1 MPAPHV
7 CPLALS
13 HFARVLAL
21 AVAALAFSWLP
32 AAQAQTIPAGGTAL
46 LAAELATTGGFY
58 ANDLG
63 SGPIAERTIVAVTG
77 QSFSQ
82 AARVATTQPSGEHY
96 RSAVGA
102 NVTRAVANGDV
113 VLLHFFMRAIQT
125 TDESGQVTA
134 QVYAQGPA
142 PGYVGSMSETV
153 SAGQEWTEFFV
164 PFTVNGSYASGTFN
178 INFGFGAPVRPQV
191 LELGGVEAIWYGTSR
206 TLAEMPRTAFQYD
219 GRAADAP
226 WRAAAAARIEQ
237 YRKGGY
243 TVTVKDGTG
252 SPVAG
257 AQVRVRQRRH
267 AFQFGTA
274 FVASRLL
281 DQADANNAVYR
292 EKLLEL
298 FNAGSPENDLKW
310 QPWIGEWG
318 TSFSPQIA
326 QAGLQWA
333 KDRGLVLRGH
343 VLVWPSTR
351 NMPTALTAKILA
363 NDPTIPTTILSHID
377 EITQATK
384 TFLNEWDVMNEPYD
398 NHDIMDRFGQQRMI
412 EWFQRARTNLPT
424 AELYVND
431 YAILSGGGSN
441 VAKQD
446 AYEQTIRYI
455 REGGGP
461 LTGIGFQGHFSGA
474 ATGIPRMWE
483 ILQRYAAAFPDLKFR
498 ITEFDH
504 TTDDEQLQADFL
516 RDFLTLMISH
526 PQMQGVQLWG
536 FWEGAHW
543 RANAALY
550 RQNWDEKPNAA
561 AYRKLVLGDWWTDVT
576 SRSLATGVV
585 TGRGFAGSYTAEV
598 TVGGVTRSQDFE
610 LTTAGATLTVTLDA
624 PTITASPAGATVA
637 AGAAANLSVTA
648 TGTGPLTYQWR
659 LNGRDLAGATSS
671 TLGLTNIQPANVGV
685 YTVAVSGAG
694 GTRVSEGAVVGILL
708 PNTPETKRVG
718 SGDEV
723 GPNIPHQN
731 GNIYDQILVTGP
743 AVTFRADPGQV
754 VRASYIDLDNDIV
767 QVEFAGAGS
776 VTISLAGATAPAAP
790 IAYNQPT
797 VAYVKGHATIT
808 IVGADQSSN
817 LSVFTVGRATAFD
830 PTGGYNL
837 LLGPTEANL
846 PANNGSPLFQGHP
859 IADYDGVADLALINI
874 QSSVGAFG
882 GLRCANTEFFAASGL
897 TGVQAPGV
905 TFAGP
910 VYVHNIAAEDDAR
923 PVLVTGSTASGRIGI
938 TGGDMLQPNARAVA
952 VGDAGL
958 IEMRA
963 GANSHG
969 VAQPAQANAG
979 TYDRN
984 GQDVT
989 ATIVVGP

>member
-1 MPAPHV
+1 MISPRVSAPALPF
-7 CPLALS
+7 LFL
-13 HFARVLAL
+13 RGLAL
-21 AVAALAFSWLP
+21 AVAIFGLNGLP
-32 AAQAQTIPAGGTAL
+32 VARAQTIPSGGTAL
-46 LAAELATTGGFY
+46 LASELATTGGFY

-63 SGPIAERTIVAVTG
+63 SGPIATRTIVAVTG
-77 QSFSQ
+77 QSFTE
-82 AARVATTQPSGEHY
+82 AARVATTQPAGEHY

-113 VLLHFFMRAIQT
+113 VLLHFFMRAIET
-125 TDESGQVTA
+125 SDESGQVTA

-153 SAGQEWTEFFV
+153 SAGREWTEFFV

-191 LELGGVEAIWYGTSR
+191 LELGGVEAIWYGKTR
-206 TLAEMPRTAFQYD
+206 TLAEMPRTSFQYE

-237 YRKGGY
+237 YRKGDV
-243 TVTVKDGTG
+243 TVTVKDGAG
-252 SPVAG
+252 APVAG

-267 AFQFGTA
+267 AFEFGTA
-274 FVASRLL
+274 FVASRLI
-281 DQADANNAVYR
+281 DQNNADNAVYR

-318 TSFSPQIA
+318 GSFSPQIA

-333 KDRGLVLRGH
+333 KDRGLALRGH

-351 NMPTALTAKILA
+351 NMPSALTAKILA
-363 NDPTIPTTILSHID
+363 DDPTIPATILSHID

-384 TFLNEWDVMNEPYD
+384 TFLNEWDVLNEPYD
-398 NHDIMDRFGQQRMI
+398 NRDIMDRFGRQRMT

-424 AELYVND
+424 AELYIND

-446 AYEQTIRYI
+446 AYEETIRFI

-474 ATGIPRMWE
+474 ATGISRMWE
-483 ILQRYAAAFPDLKFR
+483 ILERYAAAFPDIKFR

-504 TTDDEQLQADFL
+504 TTDDEELQADFL
-516 RDFLTLMISH
+516 RDFITLMVSH
-526 PQMQGVQLWG
+526 PKMQGVQLWG

-561 AYRKLVLGDWWTDVT
+561 AYRKLVLGDWWTDRTTRASSSGV
-576 SRSLATGVV
+576 ATA
-585 TGRGFAGSYTAEV
+585 RGFAGSYTAEV
-598 TVGGVTRSQDFE
+598 MVGGVTRSQDFE

-624 PTITASPAGATVA
+624 PTITVGPVGGVVA
-637 AGAAANLSVTA
+637 LGGNVNLSVTA
-648 TGTGPLTYQWR
+648 NGTGSLTYQWR
-659 LNGRDLAGATSS
+659 RNGVDIAGATAA
-671 TLGLTNIQPANVGV
+671 TLALTNVQSANAGV
-685 YTVAVSGAG
+685 YSVAVSGAG
-694 GTRVSEGAVVGILL
+694 GTRVSEGAVVGVAIA
-708 PNTPETKRVG
+708 TKVEG
-718 SGDEV
+718 NGYEIAPDVTHQSGR
-723 GPNIPHQN
+723 
-731 GNIYDQILVTGP
+731 IYDQILITGP
-743 AVTFRADPGQV
+743 ALTFTADAGQIT
-754 VRASYIDLDNDIV
+754 RASFIDLNNDIV
-767 QVEFAGAGS
+767 QVEFSGAGT
-776 VTISLAGATAPAAP
+776 VTVSLAGATSPAAP
-790 IAYNQPT
+790 LLYTQAVNYM
-797 VAYVKGHATIT
+797 KGHATVT
-808 IVGADQSSN
+808 VVGADQTTN

-830 PTGGYNL
+830 PTGAYDFL
-837 LLGPTEANL
+837 VGPTETNL
-846 PANNGSPLFQGHP
+846 PENNGSLLFAGRE
-859 IADYDGVADLALINI
+859 AGDYDGVADLALISI
-874 QSSVGAFG
+874 QSDSGTFG
-882 GLRCANTEFFAASGL
+882 GLRCANASFFAVNGL
-897 TGVQAPGV
+897 TGISAPGV
-905 TFAGP
+905 AFAGP
-910 VYVHNIAAEDDAR
+910 VYVHNIAAEDEAR

-938 TGGDMLQPNARAVA
+938 TGGDMLQPNGRAVA
-952 VGDAGL
+952 VGDTAL

-969 VAQPAQANAG
+969 VAQPVQANAAA
-979 TYDRN
+979 YDRN